1 MSDSIRTL
9 VAGVATLD
17 ACDPVLRP
25 ALHLAERTGATL
37 HLVHVHAPDAAAVA
51 RYAHQGYTGADPA
64 ALFEDALRAR
74 LEAEVFAISPGAR
87 VQCRALAGRPET
99 VLTRVAAELGADA
112 LLLAPTRRGALAG
125 ALLGTTA
132 KHVLR
137 HATATVPV
145 LVLHGEPA
153 FHRVLLTT
161 DLSAH
166 SIPAHERGLAL
177 ACGLAEADRP
187 ALRTLHVIP
196 PASLEDTPDD
206 ADEEVEAALRE
217 LAEFLPKHAVDG
229 HVPDPCVR
237 FGDTAPAI
245 IHEARAW
252 SADLLVLGTHGRRG
266 AARFLLGSVAETVL
280 GHAPCSV
287 LVVPPARRGSAGR
300 TAEAGTMADAG
311 MAETAALS

>member
-1 MSDSIRTL
+1 MTNPIRTL

-17 ACDPVLRP
+17 AGDPVLRP
-25 ALHLAERTGATL
+25 ALRLAERTGATL

-64 ALFEDALRAR
+64 ALYDDALRAR
-74 LEAEVFAISPGAR
+74 LEAEAFALSPAAR
-87 VQCRALAGRPET
+87 VVCRAHAGRPET
-99 VLTRVAAELGADA
+99 VLTRVAAELRADA

-132 KHVLR
+132 RHVLR
-137 HATATVPV
+137 NATVPV

-166 SIPAHERGLAL
+166 SIPAHEQGLAL

-206 ADEEVEAALRE
+206 ADEEVEVALRE
-217 LAEFLPKHAVDG
+217 LAEFLPKHAVNG

-287 LVVPPARRGSAGR
+287 LVVPPARRERAGR
-300 TAEAGTMADAG
+300 VAEAG
-311 MAETAALS
+311 MAEAAVVS